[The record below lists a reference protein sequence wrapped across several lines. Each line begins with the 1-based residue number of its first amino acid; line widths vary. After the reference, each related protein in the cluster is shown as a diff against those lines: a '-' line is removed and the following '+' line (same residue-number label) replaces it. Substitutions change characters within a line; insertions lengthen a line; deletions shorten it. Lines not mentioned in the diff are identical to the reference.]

1 MRLHGACDPLAVATV
16 WDGSRTREN
25 ILANRAEPW
34 RSPAPGG
41 VRGPGADVE
50 RVQDLAH
57 TADIGFEVE
66 AASLPRLFELA
77 AEGLVEALGLEN
89 ARGGVDRAPDRERI
103 RLERPDV
110 ERLLVAW
117 LRELLHRC
125 TAERGVPEGTRVR
138 LSGGTELDAEVAWG
152 EWTTETAPV
161 REIKGVTYH
170 GLAVERRDDG
180 TWHARVLLDV

>member
-1 MRLHGACDPLAVATV
+1 MQSAPNLAFSGA
-16 WDGSRTREN
+16 
-25 ILANRAEPW
+25 
-34 RSPAPGG
+34 SPAG
-41 VRGPGADVE
+41 VQPEARESGADVE
-50 RVQDLAH
+50 RVRDLAH

-66 AASLPRLFELA
+66 AESLPRLFELA
-77 AEGLVEALGLEN
+77 AEGLVAALGLEA
-89 ARGGVDRAPDRERI
+89 ARGGTGGVPRRERL
-103 RLERPDV
+103 RLQRPDV

-138 LSGGTELDAEVAWG
+138 LSGLSELDADVAWG